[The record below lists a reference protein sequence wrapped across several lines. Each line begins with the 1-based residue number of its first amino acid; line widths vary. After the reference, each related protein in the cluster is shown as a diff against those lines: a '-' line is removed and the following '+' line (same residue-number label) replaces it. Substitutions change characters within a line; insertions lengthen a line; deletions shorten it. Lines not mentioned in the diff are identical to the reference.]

1 MSSAA
6 TYDLAVVGG
15 DVVFP
20 GRGVRRVDIGI
31 SGERIAAIAERLS
44 APAGRTLDASGRLV
58 FPGVVDSH
66 VHLGIFRPLADD
78 APAETES
85 AAAGGVTTS
94 LVYYRAGRHNL
105 VLDESPELP
114 AAYGA
119 LLPALLEESEGAFHC
134 DYGYHIAP
142 VTREHAE
149 EVPALARL
157 HGITGFKY
165 YMHYTGVTPAQ
176 YASGL
181 HPEKEFLFSDVAYDL
196 GYLRR
201 VMERVAQANR
211 TAPAGAPAARVCV
224 HAESP
229 ALIREGT
236 ERVLADLAAGA
247 GDAPSPLEAYSRSRP
262 TGGERLGILDAAE
275 LAARAGAPLT
285 VLHASSADALDA
297 VREARARYPGLDLAC
312 EVTVHHLSLA
322 AAELEGW
329 EAKVNPPLRAAG
341 DRDALWDGVA
351 DGSVQT
357 IASDHAAIARSLK
370 AGDVWQ
376 AWYGFGGNE
385 LLLPAA
391 ITEGHIRRGIP
402 LERIADVLALAP
414 ARLHGL
420 TGRKGDIAVGLDA
433 DLAICDAE
441 RERTVVPAA
450 LRSAQDFSPF
460 AGRSLRG
467 WVDTTILRGEIC
479 YERGRIVGP
488 ARGRYVRGAPGTG
501 AAPHS

>member
-1 MSSAA
+1 MA
-6 TYDLAVVGG
+6 YDLAIVGG

-20 GRGVRRVDIGI
+20 GRGVRRVEIGI
-31 SGERIAAIAERLS
+31 SGERIAAIADRLS
-44 APAGRTLDASGRLV
+44 APAARTIDAAGQLV
-58 FPGVVDSH
+58 FPGLVDSH
-66 VHLGIFRPLADD
+66 VHLGIFRPLAED

-85 AAAGGVTTS
+85 AVAGGVTTS

-105 VLDESPELP
+105 VDDETPELP
-114 AAYGA
+114 AAYLA
-119 LLPALLEESEGAFHC
+119 LVPALLEESAGAFHC

-142 VTREHAE
+142 VTREHAA
-149 EVPALARL
+149 EVPDLARR

-176 YASGL
+176 YESGL
-181 HPEKEFLFSDVAYDL
+181 HPEKEFLFSDVPYDL

-201 VMERVAQANR
+201 VMDRVAEANR
-211 TAPAGAPAARVCV
+211 TAPAGAPEARVCV

-236 ERVLADLAAGA
+236 ETVRAGLD
-247 GDAPSPLEAYSRSRP
+247 GDAGEGPSPLEAYSLSRP

-275 LAARAGAPLT
+275 LAAQAGAPLT

-297 VREARARYPGLDLAC
+297 VRESRARYPGLDVAC

-322 AAELEGW
+322 AAELRGW
-329 EAKVNPPLRAAG
+329 EAKVNPPLRTAA
-341 DRDALWDGVA
+341 DRDALWAGVA

-357 IASDHAAIARSLK
+357 IASDHAAIASSLK
-370 AGDVWQ
+370 AGDVWR

-391 ITEGHIRRGIP
+391 ITEGHLRRGVA
-402 LERIADVLALAP
+402 LERIAETLALAP

-420 TGRKGDIAVGLDA
+420 SGRKGDIAVGLDA
-433 DLAICDAE
+433 DLAICDPHAG
-441 RERTVVPAA
+441 RDVDPAT
-450 LRSAQDFSPF
+450 LHSAQDFSPF
-460 AGRSLRG
+460 EGMTLRG
-467 WVDTTILRGEIC
+467 WVSTTILRGEIC
-479 YERGRIVGP
+479 YERGQIVGP
-488 ARGRYVRGAPGTG
+488 PRGRHLRG
-501 AAPHS
+501 

>member
-1 MSSAA
+1 MGKHAA
-6 TYDLAVVGG
+6 YDLAVVGG

-20 GRGVRRVDIGI
+20 GRGVRRVEIGI
-31 SGERIAAIAERLS
+31 TGERIAAIAERL
-44 APAGRTLDASGRLV
+44 AGPAARTIDASGKLV
-58 FPGVVDSH
+58 FPGLVDSH

-85 AAAGGVTTS
+85 AVAGGVTTS

-105 VLDESPELP
+105 VSDETPELP
-114 AAYGA
+114 AGYLA
-119 LLPALLEESEGAFHC
+119 LLPGLLAESDGAFRC

-142 VTREHAE
+142 VTRDHAE
-149 EVPALARL
+149 EVPALARR

-176 YASGL
+176 YESGL
-181 HPEKEFLFSDVAYDL
+181 HPEKEFLFSDVPYDL

-201 VMERVAQANR
+201 VMERVAEANR
-211 TAPAGAPAARVCV
+211 TAPAGAPPARVCV

-236 ERVLADLAAGA
+236 ETVLAALAAGA
-247 GDAPSPLEAYSRSRP
+247 DEAPSPLEAYSQSRP

-275 LAARAGAPLT
+275 LAAQAGAPLT

-297 VREARARYPGLDLAC
+297 VREARARYPDVDIAC
-312 EVTVHHLSLA
+312 EATVHHLSLA
-322 AAELEGW
+322 AAELTGW
-329 EAKVNPPLRAAG
+329 EAKVNPPLRAAA
-341 DRDALWDGVA
+341 DRDALWEGIA

-357 IASDHAAIARSLK
+357 IASDHAAIASSLK
-370 AGDVWQ
+370 AGDVWA

-391 ITEGHIRRGIP
+391 ITEGHLRRGVP
-402 LERIADVLALAP
+402 LERIAETLTLAP

-420 TGRKGDIAVGLDA
+420 AGRKGDIAVGLDA
-433 DLAICDAE
+433 DLAICDPEAE
-441 RERTVVPAA
+441 RAVDPAS
-450 LRSAQDFSPF
+450 LHSAQDFSPF
-460 AGRSLRG
+460 EGRVLRG
-467 WVDTTILRGEIC
+467 WVGTTILRGEVC
-479 YERGRIVGP
+479 YERGRVVGP
-488 ARGRYVRGAPGTG
+488 PRGRHLRPEAIRPTVPQQ
-501 AAPHS
+501 